1 MQEFRQALLTTR
13 KDNQDKTGLLI
24 IIDEFD
30 IIENKNG
37 FSSIIKTCSSDF
49 IKFGIVGIGDSMED
63 LIEDHSSISRQI
75 NNINIKSMPT
85 KELKQIIKLAET
97 KLENKIKFN
106 DEVVAE
112 IVKEAEGFP
121 YFVHLFGKETLLL
134 TFKRSEKIVHLDIY
148 NEVKEK
154 LFSGRMSITQ
164 EYKYTELCRTSAER
178 ELILKLFSEG
188 EDNYIL
194 TEEVYKQA
202 REYGI
207 EEPSQYMDE
216 LRKMNVSNPV
226 LIESRDGR
234 YYRFSDPIL
243 KIYAKKRK
251 SIHCKY

>member
-1 MQEFRQALLTTR
+1 
-13 KDNQDKTGLLI
+13 
-24 IIDEFD
+24 
-30 IIENKNG
+30 
-37 FSSIIKTCSSDF
+37 
-49 IKFGIVGIGDSMED
+49 MED

-75 NNINIKSMPT
+75 NNINIKSMPE
-85 KELKQIIKLAET
+85 KELKQIIKLAEL
-97 KLENKIKFN
+97 KLNNKYKF
-106 DEVVAE
+106 DDKVVNE

-121 YFVHLFGKETLLL
+121 YFAHLFGKETLLL
-134 TFKRSEKIVHLDIY
+134 AFKRNETIIHLNIY

-164 EYKYTELCRTSAER
+164 EFKYTDLCRTSAER
-178 ELILKLFSEG
+178 ELILKLFAEV

-202 REYGI
+202 REFGV

-216 LRKMNVSNPV
+216 FRNINILNPV

-234 YYRFSDPIL
+234 HYRFSDPIL

-251 SIHCKY
+251 SIHSKF